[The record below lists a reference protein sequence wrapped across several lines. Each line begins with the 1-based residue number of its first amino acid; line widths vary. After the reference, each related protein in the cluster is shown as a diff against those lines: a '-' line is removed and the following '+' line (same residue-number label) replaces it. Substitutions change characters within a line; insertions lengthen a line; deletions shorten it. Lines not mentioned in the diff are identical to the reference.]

1 MDQEWQSS
9 RVTGE
14 NMYLKI
20 EERFK
25 QESKLRMSQILFA
38 LFLIS
43 SYMLYVGLLY
53 DWILNNYLFALV
65 AFTFA
70 FYLIVYLF
78 VVFYLKVSN
87 NRFSLKTFWNI
98 PKVIEMYKQN
108 MHEQDIK
115 ILKKI
120 LNDNN
125 VKSKE
130 NIKEVMHHYR
140 TLLPRNIKSHSAW
153 LSVAA
158 FAISVIAFL
167 LNDTFLQSN
176 EYTEYLKIGGMIF
189 GSILLVYAVFLMLNA
204 SVFQMFGKD
213 ELYKRLEASI
223 TEIYINTP
231 DEETRVLKKTSLRK
245 HKCTHK

>member
-1 MDQEWQSS
+1 
-9 RVTGE
+9 
-14 NMYLKI
+14 MYLKI

-130 NIKEVMHHYR
+130 NIKEVMYHYR

-189 GSILLVYAVFLMLNA
+189 VSILLVYAVFLMLNA

-223 TEIYINTP
+223 AEIYINTP
-231 DEETRVLKKTSLRK
+231 DESAIVSKKTSLRK
-245 HKCTHK
+245 YNGAFERKKKRTKC

>member
-1 MDQEWQSS
+1 
-9 RVTGE
+9 
-14 NMYLKI
+14 MYFKI
-20 EERFK
+20 EEKFI
-25 QESKLRMSQILFA
+25 QESKLRMSQLLFV
-38 LFLIS
+38 LFLLLS
-43 SYMLYVGLLY
+43 STIYGLLLY
-53 DWILNNYLFALV
+53 DWIISNYLLAITIMV
-65 AFTFA
+65 IA
-70 FYLIVYLF
+70 FYSIVYLF
-78 VVFYLKVSN
+78 VVFYLKVSKK
-87 NRFSLKTFWNI
+87 RLPLRMLWNV
-98 PKVIEMYKQN
+98 PNVIEMYKKN

-115 ILKKI
+115 ILRKI

-140 TLLPRNIKSHSAW
+140 ALLPRNIKSHSAW

-167 LNDTFLQSN
+167 LNDTFLQSH

-189 GSILLVYAVFLMLNA
+189 VSILLVYAVFLMLNA
-204 SVFQMFGKD
+204 SIFQIFGKD

>member
-1 MDQEWQSS
+1 
-9 RVTGE
+9 
-14 NMYLKI
+14 MYLKI

-98 PKVIEMYKQN
+98 PKVIEMYKQ
-108 MHEQDIK
+108 
-115 ILKKI
+115 
-120 LNDNN
+120 
-125 VKSKE
+125 KSKDEIVELMLEKYKNDKTIDKNEIRDKVISKGNGLFTKEGNGDFIIE
-130 NIKEVMHHYR
+130 NIRCK
-140 TLLPRNIKSHSAW
+140 W
-153 LSVAA
+153 
-158 FAISVIAFL
+158 
-167 LNDTFLQSN
+167 
-176 EYTEYLKIGGMIF
+176 
-189 GSILLVYAVFLMLNA
+189 
-204 SVFQMFGKD
+204 
-213 ELYKRLEASI
+213 
-223 TEIYINTP
+223 
-231 DEETRVLKKTSLRK
+231 
-245 HKCTHK
+245 